1 MTTKTFHFALVCG
14 LAGLAMVPALA
25 ADEGAVLDLDPARK
39 GGGNPLHEV
48 ASFSWGTSNP
58 NTRGQAVC
66 VSDTALTPAFNQN
79 ASRTNN
85 NGRGRVADPSPPA
98 PTCVTVKTSQ
108 DVASGQASGR
118 QRGWD
123 GCVKGVKYAEIG
135 LSDRRGSYR
144 LSDVTVEACTADG
157 AVLSFKTVSATG
169 PQRPTATLTI
179 SGSG

>member
-66 VSDTALTPAFNQN
+66 TPGAAPPAFNQN

-85 NGRGRVADPSPPA
+85 NGRAAAPA
-98 PTCVTVKTSQ
+98 PAGPTCVTVKTTQ
-108 DVASGQASGR
+108 DVASGQATGR
-118 QRGWD
+118 RKGWD
-123 GCVKGVKYAEIG
+123 GCVKGVKFADVG
-135 LSDRRGSYR
+135 LSDSSGSYR

-157 AVLSFKTVSATG
+157 AVLSFRTVSATG
-169 PQRPTATLTI
+169 PQRPTATMTI